1 MNFSKLLCLVLVY
14 SEQFGQVLA
23 AAAETGAVCNGNA
36 AGTAVTCKR
45 KKGEDVTLKVTG
57 TVTSWKKGTDPVN
70 TATAKYEAK
79 PSEKSLK
86 IKALADDDEG
96 EYTAGGNEKFL
107 VQAVDCLGD
116 TNTAALCQGKPGGS
130 IELGLTG
137 EGNSWKKAGG
147 AITANGG
154 KYGPVTE
161 AILKINN
168 LDDNDEA
175 EFTGGPSTSEDE
187 KFSVQVADCF
197 GTAADNVECKAELGQ
212 KLKLRIS
219 DTVTG
224 SEVKWEKQGGNLP
237 VGKEEVGEKR
247 EGLKLPGLTA
257 ADVGTYTA
265 TYNGKTVSFAVSVP
279 GVSGISTGGGGPKK
293 PQGGGGG
300 SSINSTDLGG
310 GGGSGGDGSGGGI
323 LSYSPA
329 LLVTVTLV
337 HLLLQLAA

>member
-187 KFSVQVADCF
+187 KFSVQ
-197 GTAADNVECKAELGQ
+197 
-212 KLKLRIS
+212 
-219 DTVTG
+219 
-224 SEVKWEKQGGNLP
+224 
-237 VGKEEVGEKR
+237 GKEEVGEKR